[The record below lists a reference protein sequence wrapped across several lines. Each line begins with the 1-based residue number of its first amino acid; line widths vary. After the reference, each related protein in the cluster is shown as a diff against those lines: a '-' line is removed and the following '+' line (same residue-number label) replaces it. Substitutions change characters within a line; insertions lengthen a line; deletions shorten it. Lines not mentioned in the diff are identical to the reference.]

1 MNRGNQLLQQV
12 RELITDRNRC
22 MNRFATPLYST
33 LSVDGAVVEMGGGVS
48 SPHSTRLINKKWSG
62 DTTETVPGGE

>member
-1 MNRGNQLLQQV
+1 MNRCFQLLQQV

-22 MNRFATPLYST
+22 MNRFTTP
-33 LSVDGAVVEMGGGVS
+33 LSVDGVVVMKGGGVS